1 MAQDSKRS
9 LTKKGSKPG
18 SRRHVSKIA
27 KGLQSADYLFTVLE
41 NPKVGPKYPKI
52 KEGTLLVFLTPI
64 VANIKKCFE
73 IFSENNVSITFSEN
87 VLKHQKIEGARSGE
101 KVIRKSLTM
110 PSVSPGIVCYTEKR
124 GKTSLVQFA
133 RPNDS
138 I

>member
-64 VANIKKCFE
+64 VA
-73 IFSENNVSITFSEN
+73 
-87 VLKHQKIEGARSGE
+87 KHQKIEGARSGE